1 MKNIKKLGLLVAS
14 VVMLIGISSCG
25 DSSSEAV
32 TTSQFVNI
40 LVEKN
45 SLSANNKGEY
55 IYTKNIEDSGLEYI
69 LTLTCTPD
77 TYLKYV
83 FESTLV
89 RTFTKDGVT
98 GTYSSNIKFLWGNF
112 KSSIFRGLAHFEN
125 TAGKKDDVEYI
136 FYGFEYDDENKTLV
150 NSCYV
155 DTIDGAIEEF
165 RTAYDP
171 VNNTWSMTILQVSTL
186 NSLVYDTVGCNLW

>member
-32 TTSQFVNI
+32 TTSQFVNT

-45 SLSANNKGEY
+45 NLSANDGKY
-55 IYTKNIEDSGLEYI
+55 IYTKNLDDKAIAYTFTLNCLADDSFGFI
-69 LTLTCTPD
+69 
-77 TYLKYV
+77 
-83 FESTLV
+83 FEANLV
-89 RTFTKDGVT
+89 RTFAKDGVT
-98 GTYSSNIKFLWGNF
+98 GTYTSNIKFLWGNF

-165 RTAYDP
+165 RTAYTP
-171 VNNTWSMTILQVSTL
+171 ANTTWSMTILQVSTL